1 MTEYARSSNLFL
13 VHRKPQPGDNSS
25 SYATNLATTV
35 LGFLL
40 IPSSGVSESQSG
52 THCALGGGR
61 RGHKSQLLWREDLSE
76 WRLQKHKDS
85 SLGKLKREI
94 AW

>member
-1 MTEYARSSNLFL
+1 MTEYTRSSNFFL

-25 SYATNLATTV
+25 SYATSLATTV

-52 THCALGGGR
+52 TQCVLGGGKEGSQESTFME
-61 RGHKSQLLWREDLSE
+61 RG
-76 WRLQKHKDS
+76 
-85 SLGKLKREI
+85 SL
-94 AW
+94 